1 MNRGRSIPVCSMRCM
16 LCSVVLTL
24 MLCVTAAA
32 GQDRD
37 EAMLANAMRFL
48 GTPYVA
54 HTLDVAPYE
63 EERLVVNCEEVD
75 CTTFV
80 EYVLALSLSGDSAR
94 GGDCSEFVRQL
105 TRVRYRDGRVEGYAS
120 RLHYFSDWIDN
131 GLRNGFLTDVT
142 ATCSSDTLVLHLSYM
157 SSHPESYPQLASSP
171 DNFKRI
177 AEAERRLSGRAIGY
191 LPKDKL
197 PADGLPW
204 IHGGDIV
211 AIVTSIEGLDIAHV
225 GIAVYVGGRL
235 SLLHASQ
242 AAGRVIVSSDSLADL
257 LAGKKSWAGIRV
269 VRRRQP

>member
-1 MNRGRSIPVCSMRCM
+1 M